1 MTDRSGAA
9 VLEFILCDDSYQRS
23 YTGAVELPELVAT
36 VCWYLWWQRRQLV
49 RGDDVQT
56 PERIAPAV
64 IALALN
70 YARATGITKVTPSGW
85 FFCQGSRY

>member
-1 MTDRSGAA
+1 MTTPTSA
-9 VLEFILCDDSYQRS
+9 
-23 YTGAVELPELVAT
+23 YTGAVELPELVVT

-64 IALALN
+64 IALAQV
-70 YARATGITKVTPSGW
+70 AGFSVRTAGIECRCIFFSGRIYRCMW
-85 FFCQGSRY
+85 SSFP